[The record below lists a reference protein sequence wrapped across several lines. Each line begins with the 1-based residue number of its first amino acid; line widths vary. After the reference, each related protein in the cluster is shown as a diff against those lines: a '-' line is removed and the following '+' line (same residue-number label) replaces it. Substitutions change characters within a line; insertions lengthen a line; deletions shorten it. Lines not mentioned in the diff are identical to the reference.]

1 MMMNNK
7 KININNKNI
16 DSQTKRIFYQIYQ
29 KKMYNNQ
36 KINNN
41 ILLIKYFN
49 L

>member
-16 DSQTKRIFYQIYQ
+16 DSQTERIFYQIYQ
-29 KKMYNNQ
+29 KEMHNNQ